1 MRGLPR
7 TRVSLPAT
15 YPRKRGPRAWH
26 TGVRQTAQR
35 LGDRG
40 RTSSRATQRHQP
52 LARRTSLRP
61 PVGTSARRGRTAQ
74 CGRQLALPAGLVGEN
89 RHGEGR
95 PPRRG
100 RPLEGPQ
107 RAPRGGGGPRPES
120 LCATRYQDVAPK
132 CPPQKASFSPLSCT
146 RGSQRTNAHR
156 TFEDIKVGCALRPS
170 RRLSSV
176 AARRASPLDS
186 ALRVDLETTLGHRQL
201 HPDAS
206 HMRRVSP
213 PRVSLYSMLGCELK
227 KARSAP
233 AASSTHAVLVPL
245 GWPEDDSQCKIGKT
259 SRGAV

>member
-1 MRGLPR
+1 M
-7 TRVSLPAT
+7 
-15 YPRKRGPRAWH
+15 RKRLWDLAKSRIEIATILPGHRHKALCG
-26 TGVRQTAQR
+26 TR
-35 LGDRG
+35 LRM
-40 RTSSRATQRHQP
+40 R
-52 LARRTSLRP
+52 
-61 PVGTSARRGRTAQ
+61 
-74 CGRQLALPAGLVGEN
+74 
-89 RHGEGR
+89 
-95 PPRRG
+95 
-100 RPLEGPQ
+100 
-107 RAPRGGGGPRPES
+107 
-120 LCATRYQDVAPK
+120 APK
-132 CPPQKASFSPLSCT
+132 CQPQKASFSPLSCT

-170 RRLSSV
+170 SRLSSV

-233 AASSTHAVLVPL
+233 AASSSTHAVLAPL

>member
-1 MRGLPR
+1 MCVAVELQIQTRCVPAEKTPPGAR
-7 TRVSLPAT
+7 TVSVVLHT
-15 YPRKRGPRAWH
+15 RYPRCA
-26 TGVRQTAQR
+26 VRSVCLCA
-35 LGDRG
+35 
-40 RTSSRATQRHQP
+40 
-52 LARRTSLRP
+52 ARRSGLCESRTLCGTRLRM
-61 PVGTSARRGRTAQ
+61 R
-74 CGRQLALPAGLVGEN
+74 
-89 RHGEGR
+89 
-95 PPRRG
+95 
-100 RPLEGPQ
+100 
-107 RAPRGGGGPRPES
+107 
-120 LCATRYQDVAPK
+120 APK

-213 PRVSLYSMLGCELK
+213 PRVSLYSILGCELK
-227 KARSAP
+227 KAHSAP
-233 AASSTHAVLVPL
+233 AASSSTHAVLVPL
-245 GWPEDDSQCKIGKT
+245 GWPEDDSQYKIGKT

>member
-1 MRGLPR
+1 MASGSIGLC
-7 TRVSLPAT
+7 L
-15 YPRKRGPRAWH
+15 GGCPRAAACVTRAH
-26 TGVRQTAQR
+26 AHECV
-35 LGDRG
+35 
-40 RTSSRATQRHQP
+40 SRAHAHECVLHFSVVCAVTVALQKAGEDTQSVP
-52 LARRTSLRP
+52 TVSNSP
-61 PVGTSARRGRTAQ
+61 YSGSQ
-74 CGRQLALPAGLVGEN
+74 CRALN
-89 RHGEGR
+89 WQWRM
-95 PPRRG
+95 
-100 RPLEGPQ
+100 
-107 RAPRGGGGPRPES
+107 
-120 LCATRYQDVAPK
+120 
-132 CPPQKASFSPLSCT
+132 ASFSPLSCM

-227 KARSAP
+227 KNRSAP
-233 AASSTHAVLVPL
+233 AASSSTHAVLAPL
-245 GWPEDDSQCKIGKT
+245 GSWPEDDSQCKIGKT

>member
-1 MRGLPR
+1 MGSEMCIRDSLQS
-7 TRVSLPAT
+7 VSPHPSSQPDTESRKIPADKT
-15 YPRKRGPRAWH
+15 DSDTTVWNADRDGPKKGSRRMA
-26 TGVRQTAQR
+26 R
-35 LGDRG
+35 
-40 RTSSRATQRHQP
+40 SRA
-52 LARRTSLRP
+52 
-61 PVGTSARRGRTAQ
+61 
-74 CGRQLALPAGLVGEN
+74 
-89 RHGEGR
+89 
-95 PPRRG
+95 
-100 RPLEGPQ
+100 
-107 RAPRGGGGPRPES
+107 
-120 LCATRYQDVAPK
+120 
-132 CPPQKASFSPLSCT
+132 LSCT
-146 RGSQRTNAHR
+146 RGSHR
-156 TFEDIKVGCALRPS
+156 TIAHWTFEGIKAGRAPRLS

-176 AARRASPLDS
+176 TARRASPLDS

>member
-1 MRGLPR
+1 MVERAL
-7 TRVSLPAT
+7 AT
-15 YPRKRGPRAWH
+15 YTR
-26 TGVRQTAQR
+26 
-35 LGDRG
+35 
-40 RTSSRATQRHQP
+40 
-52 LARRTSLRP
+52 
-61 PVGTSARRGRTAQ
+61 
-74 CGRQLALPAGLVGEN
+74 LALKIALDCQW
-89 RHGEGR
+89 RM
-95 PPRRG
+95 
-100 RPLEGPQ
+100 
-107 RAPRGGGGPRPES
+107 A
-120 LCATRYQDVAPK
+120 A
-132 CPPQKASFSPLSCT
+132 FSPLSCT

-156 TFEDIKVGCALRPS
+156 IFEDFKVGRAPRLS

-176 AARRASPLDS
+176 TARRASPLDS

-233 AASSTHAVLVPL
+233 AASSSTHAVLVPL

>member
-1 MRGLPR
+1 MAR
-7 TRVSLPAT
+7 
-15 YPRKRGPRAWH
+15 
-26 TGVRQTAQR
+26 
-35 LGDRG
+35 
-40 RTSSRATQRHQP
+40 SRA
-52 LARRTSLRP
+52 
-61 PVGTSARRGRTAQ
+61 
-74 CGRQLALPAGLVGEN
+74 
-89 RHGEGR
+89 
-95 PPRRG
+95 
-100 RPLEGPQ
+100 
-107 RAPRGGGGPRPES
+107 
-120 LCATRYQDVAPK
+120 
-132 CPPQKASFSPLSCT
+132 LSCT
-146 RGSQRTNAHR
+146 RGSHR
-156 TFEDIKVGCALRPS
+156 TIAHWTFEGIKAGRAPRLS

-233 AASSTHAVLVPL
+233 AASSSTHAVLVPL

>member
-1 MRGLPR
+1 MSLNPISSQ
-7 TRVSLPAT
+7 SLPVLFI
-15 YPRKRGPRAWH
+15 YLGPSK
-26 TGVRQTAQR
+26 QK
-35 LGDRG
+35 
-40 RTSSRATQRHQP
+40 P
-52 LARRTSLRP
+52 
-61 PVGTSARRGRTAQ
+61 
-74 CGRQLALPAGLVGEN
+74 EN
-89 RHGEGR
+89 G
-95 PPRRG
+95 
-100 RPLEGPQ
+100 
-107 RAPRGGGGPRPES
+107 A
-120 LCATRYQDVAPK
+120 
-132 CPPQKASFSPLSCT
+132 FSPPSCT
-146 RGSQRTNAHR
+146 RGSHR
-156 TFEDIKVGCALRPS
+156 TIAHWTFEGIKVGRAPRPS

-233 AASSTHAVLVPL
+233 AASSSTHAVLVPL

>member
-1 MRGLPR
+1 MVSAILERISERMEGGAEGGMTMRTCLCH
-7 TRVSLPAT
+7 AT
-15 YPRKRGPRAWH
+15 VWNGRAKWCKK
-26 TGVRQTAQR
+26 G
-35 LGDRG
+35 
-40 RTSSRATQRHQP
+40 SSRM
-52 LARRTSLRP
+52 ARSR
-61 PVGTSARRGRTAQ
+61 
-74 CGRQLALPAGLVGEN
+74 
-89 RHGEGR
+89 
-95 PPRRG
+95 
-100 RPLEGPQ
+100 
-107 RAPRGGGGPRPES
+107 
-120 LCATRYQDVAPK
+120 
-132 CPPQKASFSPLSCT
+132 PLSCT

-156 TFEDIKVGCALRPS
+156 AFEDIKVGCALRPS

-233 AASSTHAVLVPL
+233 AASSSTHAVLVPL